1 MYFSAFP
8 YIVYDSVGD
17 YNFKVTTN
25 LLRRVALRA
34 KVKQNTLVF
43 DTYDLREGETPEII
57 AHKLYGDPTLHWIVL
72 MSNDIS
78 DRYHQWP
85 MKAGQFNQYLI
96 DKYGLAGIDSIHHY
110 ELNQLSGDTTVKIDI
125 GTSNTDYSP
134 VSKSFNLATAIEK
147 DETHIKVTGAEEGE
161 DNGTGLNPVGYVHP
175 VTGFAG
181 WQFEVGDELL
191 YTNLTGTTEI
201 AGQIP
206 ELQFNNSY
214 FVVDQA
220 VDLVLDGVDIG
231 FGRFELEQTSGVM
244 NEPIRLEEGTNPD
257 SVYHTDDTTHS
268 HYDSGFLILDGTDS
282 SSSHAGDHIIGEDD
296 TSSVGDNIISEAEL
310 TGQKIDF
317 NTFTVGHTNGDLELG
332 SRQQNLDDTG
342 FPYDVL
348 LIAVG
353 RTDIAAG
360 DNSLTTS
367 NPAYIELLRWADF
380 DQSGS
385 ITSADALVAL
395 KITQNT
401 EGFSIFNYG
410 NQTGL
415 TATQKAH
422 ILKYESDIY
431 HHLVTYEQLT
441 GRLEHVGQILL
452 EVGTTLP
459 FSSGAVAGTNLDIMT
474 SGDMHI
480 LLDGTDADGAN
491 SGEKIVSEHTNNY
504 IQISEQKGGG
514 PIALSPDDAGNTG
527 VHHFAKVTNSVSDTA
542 VRVVTN
548 REFEQDRQ
556 DSLRRIRLLKPEYI
570 PQVVEEFQE
579 LMNESII

>member
-134 VSKSFNLATAIEK
+134 VSKSFNLATAIEEG
-147 DETHIKVTGAEEGE
+147 ETHIKLSGAES
-161 DNGTGLNPVGYVHP
+161 DSTGLEPQDG
-175 VTGFAG
+175 TSG
-181 WQFEVGDELL
+181 WQFQVDDELL
-191 YTNLTGTTEI
+191 YTNLTGTTKI
-201 AGQIP
+201 DGQIP

-220 VDLVLDGVDIG
+220 VDLVLDGFD
-231 FGRFELEQTSGVM
+231 FGYGRIELEQNSGV
-244 NEPIRLEEGTNPD
+244 IVSEE
-257 SVYHTDDTTHS
+257 
-268 HYDSGFLILDGTDS
+268 
-282 SSSHAGDHIIGEDD
+282 IIE
-296 TSSVGDNIISEAEL
+296 
-310 TGQKIDF
+310 
-317 NTFTVGHTNGDLELG
+317 G
-332 SRQQNLDDTG
+332 S
-342 FPYDVL
+342 
-348 LIAVG
+348 
-353 RTDIAAG
+353 
-360 DNSLTTS
+360 
-367 NPAYIELLRWADF
+367 AYV
-380 DQSGS
+380 S
-385 ITSADALVAL
+385 
-395 KITQNT
+395 
-401 EGFSIFNYG
+401 
-410 NQTGL
+410 
-415 TATQKAH
+415 
-422 ILKYESDIY
+422 
-431 HHLVTYEQLT
+431 
-441 GRLEHVGQILL
+441 QILL
-452 EVGTTLP
+452 ET
-459 FSSGAVAGTNLDIMT
+459 SEDIMT
-474 SGDMHI
+474 GGNMHI
-480 LLDGTDADGAN
+480 LLNGTDENGAN
-491 SGEKIVSEHTNNY
+491 SDEKLVSEHTNNY
-504 IQISEQKGGG
+504 IQISEQKGGT
-514 PIALSPDDAGNTG
+514 PMVLSPDDAGNTG
-527 VHHFAKVTNSVSDTA
+527 VHHFAKITNSVSDTA

-570 PQVVEEFQE
+570 PQVVEEFKE
-579 LMNESII
+579 LMEESVI